1 MLVVLADPAPC
12 AAPPVRKDIQSTT
25 AAPVAARQGP
35 PGQGAAA
42 PNPFAEET
50 APAPSFYYTTN
61 HWGALGHLLAI
72 LAILPA
78 TGVAFATT
86 CTGLLVANPE
96 ILRGSETP
104 GVVFWL
110 TCCGSAVVVFAVFGM
125 LIVSL
130 RKKTIRRV
138 EL

>member
-1 MLVVLADPAPC
+1 
-12 AAPPVRKDIQSTT
+12 
-25 AAPVAARQGP
+25 
-35 PGQGAAA
+35 
-42 PNPFAEET
+42 
-50 APAPSFYYTTN
+50 
-61 HWGALGHLLAI
+61 LLAI